1 MVQPARCARLL
12 FEPAKRVRVVHRV
25 PKELD
30 RHPSTELQVARDD
43 DPAHPS
49 TAELFLDREA
59 LLQLAAWVPGRVLP
73 DGFVHCVPLVTVL
86 RAPGRVNR
94 DQPSSTGWTART
106 RRRDA

>member
-12 FEPAKRVRVVHRV
+12 FEPAKRVRVVHCV

-30 RHPSTELQVARDD
+30 RHPSTELQVARDH

-49 TAELFLDREA
+49 AAELFLDREA

-73 DGFVHCVPLVTVL
+73 DGFVHCIPLVTVL
-86 RAPGRVNR
+86 RTPGRVNR
-94 DQPSSTGWTART
+94 AQPSSTGWNA
-106 RRRDA
+106 RRRRHDA

>member
-59 LLQLAAWVPGRVLP
+59 LLQLVAWSPGEFCRTDSSTASP
-73 DGFVHCVPLVTVL
+73 RH
-86 RAPGRVNR
+86 RAPHPGRVNR
-94 DQPSSTGWTART
+94 DQPSSTGWNART
-106 RRRDA
+106 RRHDA